1 MKVKT
6 GNRIVGGGYA
16 LIYGLGGYTIDQ
28 YLFSKIFDESPLEI
42 KIATGLGII
51 VTTPVAIYGVANGL
65 IDLIKGTHN
74 YLGLH
79 IWEYLTKS
87 KESKE
92 KIRQGI
98 GEMMRR
104 RDYDAA
110 IFFKPKKV
118 K

>member
-6 GNRIVGGGYA
+6 GNRIVGGGSA

-42 KIATGLGII
+42 KVAAGLGII
-51 VTTPVAIYGVANGL
+51 VTTPVAIYGIANGL

-92 KIRQGI
+92 KIRQWVE
-98 GEMMRR
+98 EMMRR
-104 RDYDAA
+104 RDYECCR
-110 IFFKPKKV
+110 FFQTKKS
-118 K
+118 